1 MSAGEAVEWG
11 LASRSVPDGELLE
24 AGLDF
29 AKAVAVKSPLA
40 VANAKQ
46 VAHQLW
52 ADNGSVD
59 AGLSYELE
67 RDAYYCLTSH
77 DAPEG
82 LAAFADKRAPRFEG
96 R

>member
-1 MSAGEAVEWG
+1 MTSIGICS
-11 LASRSVPDGELLE
+11 ASRCVPDGELLS
-24 AGLDF
+24 AGLEF
-29 AKAVAVKSPLA
+29 AREVAAKSPLA

-46 VAHQLW
+46 VMNQLW

-59 AGLSYELE
+59 AALRYELE

-77 DAPEG
+77 DGPEG
-82 LAAFADKRAPRFEG
+82 LAAFAEKRSPRFEG